1 MKRTG
6 NLLYIIII
14 ISALV
19 LLFCPHVQ
27 ADSLQSFY
35 VDEYKIKAEINKSG
49 DIHIHDEITYSF
61 DGIFNGVTREI
72 DLKEADKLIIHEI
85 SSIDSRGVKTVYKK
99 DNGSYESNSGNT
111 GDYRIK
117 QSDKKLEIKVF
128 EPSVSE
134 LKKFIY
140 EYTIYN
146 TVTVYNDIAEF
157 YWKMIG
163 SGWDCS
169 ISNIEILIDIPEG
182 AAKEDLRVWAH
193 GPYEGLSEIIDGNTY
208 RFTAPSLPPNTFLET
223 RLAFPNNLVPESKN
237 TVNKNG
243 LQDIIDDETVL
254 ADKANRDRE
263 KARKT
268 AENQVKLKSFLNIFS
283 YLLFPLWI
291 FLFIIFYIKYD
302 KEYKPQ
308 FTGKY
313 YRDIPSK
320 ITPAEV
326 SHLMSFGKIKSRD
339 VTATLLD
346 LTRKGYLKLEAVS
359 VIRKKLF
366 SNKEIPTFR
375 FTKIDTVSTKTLKDH
390 EKN

>member
-157 YWKMIG
+157 NWKMIG

-237 TVNKNG
+237 TVNK
-243 LQDIIDDETVL
+243 
-254 ADKANRDRE
+254 KAC
-263 KARKT
+263 
-268 AENQVKLKSFLNIFS
+268 
-283 YLLFPLWI
+283 
-291 FLFIIFYIKYD
+291 
-302 KEYKPQ
+302 
-308 FTGKY
+308 
-313 YRDIPSK
+313 K
-320 ITPAEV
+320 I
-326 SHLMSFGKIKSRD
+326 
-339 VTATLLD
+339 
-346 LTRKGYLKLEAVS
+346 
-359 VIRKKLF
+359 
-366 SNKEIPTFR
+366 
-375 FTKIDTVSTKTLKDH
+375 
-390 EKN
+390 